1 MFFLFFHLRYRGRFL
16 YDDDDDDD
24 LRNMES
30 SFDQIEKEEDFSRRQ
45 GIQEDIDDILR
56 EQAEKKKRLAQM
68 KKRPKTAA

>member
-1 MFFLFFHLRYRGRFL
+1 
-16 YDDDDDDD
+16 
-24 LRNMES
+24 MES